1 MSTHEAPEWVVEEV
15 RRIVG
20 ESWSVTPAQRQ
31 EALRC
36 CSGRG
41 VPGITVIGAL
51 WRFADEVLAAAAAD
65 EIERRVRELNE
76 QARLGGQRERIA
88 LGYSEGRRVGN
99 RFLGP
104 RKVARTRQALA
115 DRIRCEIDAL
125 RKEEQRLD
133 AELKR
138 RAHAQARA

>member
-1 MSTHEAPEWVVEEV
+1 MIDIWEDVC
-15 RRIVG
+15 RIVG

-31 EALRC
+31 EALQC
-36 CSGRG
+36 CAGLG

-51 WRFADEVLAAAAAD
+51 WRRADEVLAAAPAA
-65 EIERRVRELNE
+65 EIERRVHELNE

-88 LGYSEGRRVGN
+88 LGYSEGRRLGN

-104 RKVARTRQALA
+104 RKVARTRRALA
-115 DRIRCEIDAL
+115 DRIRREIDAL
-125 RKEEQRLD
+125 RNEERRLE

-138 RAHAQARA
+138 RAHAEARA